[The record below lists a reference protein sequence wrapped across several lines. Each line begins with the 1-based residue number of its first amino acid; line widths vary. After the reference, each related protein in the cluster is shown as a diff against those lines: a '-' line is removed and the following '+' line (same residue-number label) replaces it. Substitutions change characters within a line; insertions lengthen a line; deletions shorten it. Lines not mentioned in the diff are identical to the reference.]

1 MSKYIFCFGMLLPLL
16 LNSCKHETS
25 TTTNVNNHDSIYL
38 PNYIT
43 HICIKEPQHALA
55 LTDTAEMRNLLR
67 TNNTCLDA
75 MKGLIY
81 NNGLNQR
88 KLSKFYCLKA
98 YEDPEFKKNTANYL
112 NNLAMIANHCYKSS
126 DYAATLRYA
135 MEGLEMARKN
145 GLKDLEAN
153 FLMHIGLSQA
163 HIGTTKEGY
172 ANLQRSISLYKEVVE
187 KDGNWGNVNKLI
199 YTLGETMNAQCTLG
213 DWQEAAT
220 LIPQLE
226 SATALL
232 EAHESQA
239 PTGVVDHYKAF
250 VYAQCLEVCQQMGD
264 RFKASEYYRKCIATE
279 YAHSPIG
286 LPLLTPHLLWTKDYR
301 QLLENIHIAKQAYQN
316 GRSTES
322 EFYVDELLDTE
333 VKALTG
339 LGNYKEAVEVS
350 SEIIGLKD
358 KIYQRKQEDEVQE
371 LAVIY
376 ETGQKEMQL
385 KEQALTIRNQWI
397 YLIGGGVLL
406 LLIIVL
412 VVRTLRYNR
421 TLSRKNQAAANTISD
436 LLKYKK
442 ELESLKENKETPLPA
457 PEGTPES
464 TIPNTDHDKLL
475 FERLKQK
482 IMDGNG
488 FLDSDTTKKGL
499 LEQEHLSENKFT
511 QLFNKYTDGSYKNF
525 IINTKLEYSAQLL
538 KENAA
543 FSIDAIAKE
552 CDFSRSSFYRL
563 FTAKYGITPSE
574 FRKQLD
580 EGLH

>member
-1 MSKYIFCFGMLLPLL
+1 MKKYIFCSAILLALL
-16 LNSCKHETS
+16 LNSCEHKPS
-25 TTTNVNNHDSIYL
+25 TAQDIENSDSIYL

-43 HICIKEPQHALA
+43 HICIKEPQRALA
-55 LTDTAEMRNLLR
+55 LTDTAEIRNLLR
-67 TNNTCLDA
+67 PNNTCLNA

-81 NNGLNQR
+81 NNGLKQR

-98 YEDPEFKKNTANYL
+98 YEDPEFKKSTTNYL
-112 NNLAMIANHCYKSS
+112 NNLAMITNHCYKAS
-126 DYAATLRYA
+126 DYAAALRYA
-135 MEGLEMARKN
+135 MEGLEMARNEKLKN
-145 GLKDLEAN
+145 LEAN

-172 ANLQRSISLYKEVVE
+172 ANLQRSIALYKEVVE
-187 KDGNWGNVNKLI
+187 KDSRWGNVNSLI
-199 YTLGETMNAQCTLG
+199 YTMGETMSVQCTLG

-232 EAHESQA
+232 EQRASKA
-239 PTGVVDHYKAF
+239 PIGVVDQYKAF
-250 VYAQCLEVCQQMGD
+250 VYAQCLEVYQQMGD
-264 RFKASEYYRKCIATE
+264 RAKATEYYRKCAATD

-286 LPLLTPHLLWTKDYR
+286 LPLLTPHLLWTKDY
-301 QLLENIHIAKQAYQN
+301 QKLLENIRIAKQAYQT

-322 EFYVDELLDTE
+322 EFYIDELLSNE
-333 VKALTG
+333 VEALTR
-339 LGNYKEAVEVS
+339 LGNYKEATEVS
-350 SEIIGLKD
+350 HEIIGLKD

-376 ETGQKEMQL
+376 ETGQKEAQL

-421 TLSRKNQAAANTISD
+421 TLNRKNQAAANTISD

-442 ELESLKENKETPLPA
+442 ELENLKGSKEMPTSGSEKVPD
-457 PEGTPES
+457 S
-464 TIPNTDHDKLL
+464 TVPDADYDKLL
-475 FERLKQK
+475 FERLRRK
-482 IMDGNG
+482 IMDVNG
-488 FLDSDTTKKGL
+488 FLDSDTVKKEL
-499 LEQEHLSENKFT
+499 LEQEHLSEYKFA
-511 QLFNKYTDGSYKNF
+511 QLFNKYADGSYKDF
-525 IINTKLEYSAQLL
+525 IINTKLEYCAQLL
-538 KENAA
+538 KENYV
-543 FSIDAIAKE
+543 FSIDGIAKE
-552 CDFSRSSFYRL
+552 CGFSRSSFYRL

-574 FRKQLD
+574 FRRQLD
-580 EGLH
+580 VNQ